1 MEFSVFEQNGV
12 LDELVHIFDL
22 LFSTERTLQNVP
34 IWHLNAY
41 FCTSVVRLLLELL
54 ELGSL
59 AIPEL
64 ALLLLIGKESQRS
77 SSLILLSDVDTLHE
91 LGIIRADQGAS
102 TSGSS
107 SSCSINHGSSSCC

>member
-22 LFSTERTLQNVP
+22 LLSTERTLQNVP

-41 FCTSVVRLLLELL
+41 FCASVVRLLLELL

-59 AIPEL
+59 TISEL
-64 ALLLLIGKESQRS
+64 AFLLLIGKE
-77 SSLILLSDVDTLHE
+77 
-91 LGIIRADQGAS
+91 G
-102 TSGSS
+102 
-107 SSCSINHGSSSCC
+107 